1 MSSPV
6 NNSSGTTSTPIDLS
20 TSSRGR
26 KRRRVENPV
35 DAQVQEIAPEAIEGS
50 RKKRKI
56 SDSDEPALQPI
67 RRSTRVRKPVNY
79 AVESSDFE
87 DSDFSLDDVEE
98 SDEDM
103 MDEVEELSQSKTRAK
118 RPGKRACESGPP
130 VRPSKRRRVNS
141 NGAGAKKTAGAKK
154 RSSKP
159 PVISKR
165 PINKTSPSD
174 SSSSISVPSSL
185 RAGHSATGSLGK
197 RKVNKL
203 NLKEPW
209 RQGHAVNGRNARWAF
224 TPRELRNSPY
234 AFSSAQLDEAE
245 KCQKCA
251 FKRLRERLARPKG
264 FPLTLNM
271 AFKALLTKEIDRF
284 REVGKAHPLMEKHHI
299 THLIPYK
306 HSDDVEWKSWRNN
319 FTGINSIHDATSM
332 KIFSGVDDI
341 WENPETKELHI
352 VMYKATS
359 KSTDSLGIDKGWQIT
374 YKRKIEMTQWIL
386 RQKGYKV
393 SNQAYFIYGNVRKN
407 EKGFCYTDESS
418 GKTRG
423 YMDFDMH
430 LFPYEGNDSWV
441 NDKIIE
447 TEKMLHSNVPPAA
460 SEDCDHCS
468 YVEKVKE
475 SEINQVR
482 PLEDAFKVV
491 SRNAVESYIKCKACF
506 FSNRVQ
512 KIRTPPGFPF
522 TLASSTDFLWKEEF
536 DKFRLARQPHP
547 LMVEN
552 NIDAIPFDPDPN
564 DPSVLD
570 KWREYNPHDPY
581 SGARVTHHKT
591 GLQLYGYLD
600 DIWVDRKTGEL
611 IVVDYKSTSKEDSKI
626 SLDAEWQ
633 KSYKRQLEMYQWI
646 LRQMGYKVSD
656 TAYVVYCNGDKTR
669 PEFCFDDENGD
680 IKGRMEFN
688 LHVLPYVGKTDWIEP
703 KLEEIKSLVD
713 SGEKP
718 APSENC
724 SWCKYVEEAK
734 EYDAEVVAK
743 YASGDMS

>member
-1 MSSPV
+1 MSLPV
-6 NNSSGTTSTPIDLS
+6 NNSSGSVSIPIDASSS
-20 TSSRGR
+20 TRGR
-26 KRRRVENPV
+26 KRGRVENPI
-35 DAQVQEIAPEAIEGS
+35 DAQVQEVATEAIEGNK
-50 RKKRKI
+50 KKRKL
-56 SDSDEPALQPI
+56 SGSEEPALQAT
-67 RRSTRVRKPVNY
+67 RRSSRNRPAVNY
-79 AVESSDFE
+79 VAESSDFE
-87 DSDFSLDDVEE
+87 DSDFSIDDAEDSDDDMLDDMKE
-98 SDEDM
+98 S
-103 MDEVEELSQSKTRAK
+103 VPSKKKA
-118 RPGKRACESGPP
+118 S
-130 VRPSKRRRVNS
+130 RPSKRSGVDGPSAPPSKRMRVATKGES
-141 NGAGAKKTAGAKK
+141 VKKSAASKK
-154 RSSKP
+154 ATLKP
-159 PVISKR
+159 PVVSKK
-165 PINKTSPSD
+165 PINRTSPTA
-174 SSSSISVPSSL
+174 SSSSFDLPSSL
-185 RAGHSATGSLGK
+185 REKSSASGKLGK
-197 RKVNKL
+197 RSVKKL
-203 NLKEPW
+203 ALKDPW
-209 RQGHAVNGRNARWAF
+209 RPGHAVTSRNGRWAF
-224 TPRELRNSPY
+224 TPRELRNDPY
-234 AFSSAQLDEAE
+234 AFSSAQLDEAD

-284 REVGKAHPLMEKHHI
+284 REVGKVHPLMEKHHI

-319 FTGINSIHDATSM
+319 FTGINTVHDASSM
-332 KIFSGVDDI
+332 KIFSGVDDV

-352 VMYKATS
+352 IMYKATS
-359 KSTDSLGIDKGWQIT
+359 KNTDSLGIDKGWQIT

-407 EKGFCYTDESS
+407 EKGFCYSDEST

-441 NDKIIE
+441 NDKIIA
-447 TEKMLHSNVPPAA
+447 TEQMLHSNIPPAA
-460 SEDCDHCS
+460 SEDCDHCN
-468 YVEKVKE
+468 YVEKIKE

-482 PLEDAFKVV
+482 PLKHALKVV
-491 SRNAVESYIKCKACF
+491 SRSAVESYIKCKACF
-506 FSNRVQ
+506 FSDRVQ

-522 TLASSTDFLWKEEF
+522 TLASSTDYLWKEEF
-536 DKFRLARQPHP
+536 DQFRLARQPHP

-570 KWREYNPHDPY
+570 KWREYSPHDPS
-581 SGARVTHHKT
+581 SGARVTHHGT
-591 GLQLYGYLD
+591 GLELFGYVD

-611 IVVDYKSTSKEDSKI
+611 IVVDYKSTSKDDSKI
-626 SLDAEWQ
+626 SLGEDWQ

-646 LRQMGYKVSD
+646 FRQMGYKVSD
-656 TAYVVYCNGDKTR
+656 TAYVIYCNGDKTR

-703 KLEEIKSLVD
+703 TLTEIKALVD

-718 APSENC
+718 APTENC
-724 SWCKYVEEAK
+724 GWCKYVEEAK